1 MRSYVSISTV
11 CFGRRDKHAGQSVIL
26 NSQLA
31 AKSEAKPVGCIV
43 AKQNEVNHCC
53 EQEKENTL
61 SHEDATRVEYQP
73 DFVKLCHVLYSPFTK
88 RTKAV

>member
-1 MRSYVSISTV
+1 MFQSQL
-11 CFGRRDKHAGQSVIL
+11 FALAGEINTPAKAFL

-31 AKSEAKPVGCIV
+31 AESEAKPVGCIV
-43 AKQNEVNHCC
+43 AQQNEVNHRC